1 VTSSGAP
8 GPGGPT
14 RRAALL
20 ALFLVSG
27 ATALVY
33 EVSWT
38 RRLVLLVGSTA
49 AASALLLAAWM
60 LGLALGARLGGP
72 PADRSRR
79 PLRMYAVLEAGA
91 AIAAFLIPPA
101 LDGLLAVPALT
112 AAGREGLLLGI
123 AFLVILVPTTLLGAT
138 LPALAREVVDDPS
151 RVAPRVGALYAANTL
166 GAVAG
171 ALLAGF
177 ALVEALG
184 VDGSA
189 RAAAVAS
196 LLVAAAAWML
206 GGREKAAGAGAA
218 AGAAEGATAEAPAP
232 AASVVRWAAA
242 AAFAGGFVGL
252 AAEVAWTRLLVFS
265 MQGFTAAFA
274 AMLGAFL
281 LGSALG
287 GAAFGRAAGRA
298 RAPLALLGWLLL
310 AGGTAAAGTL
320 AVLSE
325 HFSVMQALR
334 GPASI
339 FGSARAN
346 HHAALLAAA
355 FVAMGPPAFLLGGVF
370 PAAARAA
377 TAGLGDLGARLG
389 RLYAANTVGAVAGSL
404 AAGFLGVPLLGAR
417 GTAAVAAAIAVAAGI
432 ALLAASRRAGEPAG
446 AGRVR
451 AIGVGGLA
459 GAAVLLV
466 VLGRPG
472 EPMILRSQV
481 FLGARGRENVLVE
494 SREGRAGLA
503 SVVRNERNDF
513 LSLYTDE
520 FLAASSEGRYR
531 YMRMLG
537 HIPMVLAEDPRRV
550 LVMAFGTGTTA
561 GSLSTHP
568 SVERLDV
575 VEISPEVL
583 ALAPHFATVNR
594 GVLDRAGKPGR
605 PEVRVFVDDAR
616 RFVLGSRDAYDVI
629 TLEPLLPYTP
639 GAVHLYT
646 REFYELCRARLAPGG
661 AVCQWFPIHALSP
674 GDFRLLAAAF
684 VEVFPESSLWFVE
697 ETAAL
702 VGTTGPGPQGV
713 PVARSAERLSAPG
726 PREDLRAGR
735 LDDLAQWWSFR
746 VCGGAALRDWT
757 RGVEGM
763 TDERPVLEFRPMP
776 SFALTTYLHDNLVQA
791 LDLRDRDPVEKAA
804 DLAGLPAADAAAFRA
819 RLAAAAEATAA
830 YMDGRAGFD
839 RFSFH
844 ASHTRMRAG
853 PAETA
858 RHLAEAESA
867 LRTAVLRYGAALRA
881 NPRDRIVAEHAR
893 NVEFLRLLNEGRVH
907 LREGRADAAADAY
920 ARAAATG
927 SPWNAD
933 EAWTG
938 LGRALLRLRKPVGA
952 REALEKSLSLYPGGR
967 DAQAFL
973 GEALVALGRPG
984 EARAWFARAW
994 EGGGG
999 PSDEDPETLSARA
1012 AAEAAEAGAGGGL
1025 GSGAGAGGGDE
1036 ARRGLVEALEDA
1048 AGGPGPRRDR
1058 AVAMLRAARERDA
1071 RTLDEVLEPF
1081 RRTAADPAQPA
1092 IDRVRALG
1100 VLGAAAPPW
1109 LGEVVGAVA
1118 RGAGADAALATAALD
1133 AAAAAGDAEALAA
1146 VLRPAG
1152 GAPPA
1157 VRGAAADRLASI
1169 RQPEAVDAALD
1180 GLGDPDE
1187 KVREAALAALFRLT
1201 GMREF
1206 EPAAAEPERAAAI
1219 ARLRDLWS
1227 RTRPAWR

>member
-1 VTSSGAP
+1 MSEAAAP

-60 LGLALGARLGGP
+60 LGLALGARFGGP
-72 PADRSRR
+72 PADRARR
-79 PLRMYAVLEAGA
+79 PLRLYAILEAGA
-91 AIAAFLIPPA
+91 AAAAFLIPPA
-101 LDGLLAVPALT
+101 LDGLLAAPALT
-112 AAGREGLLLGI
+112 AAGREPLLLGI
-123 AFLVILVPTTLLGAT
+123 AFLVLLVPTTLLGAT
-138 LPALAREVVDDPS
+138 LPALARAVVDDPA

-177 ALVEALG
+177 SLVEALG

-189 RAAAVAS
+189 RAAAVVS
-196 LLVAAAAWML
+196 LLVAAAAWAL
-206 GGREKAAGAGAA
+206 GSRDQAAPAESAA
-218 AGAAEGATAEAPAP
+218 AGASDAPAP
-232 AASVVRWAAA
+232 SASIVRWAAA

-252 AAEVAWTRLLVFS
+252 AAEVAWTRLLVFT

-287 GAAFGRAAGRA
+287 GAAFGRLAGRA

-310 AGGTAAAGTL
+310 AGGAAAAGTL
-320 AVLSE
+320 AILAE
-325 HFSVMQALR
+325 HFAVVQALR
-334 GPASI
+334 GPVSI

-346 HHAALLAAA
+346 HHAVLLAAA

-370 PAAARAA
+370 PAASRAVA
-377 TAGLGDLGARLG
+377 GGLGDLGARLG
-389 RLYAANTVGAVAGSL
+389 RLYAANTIGAVAGAL
-404 AAGFLGVPLLGAR
+404 AAGFVGVPLLGAR
-417 GTAAVAAAIAVAAGI
+417 GTAAAAAAIAVAAGV
-432 ALLAASRRAGEPAG
+432 ALLLASRRAGEPAASPAFRAGG
-446 AGRVR
+446 AV
-451 AIGVGGLA
+451 GLA
-459 GAAVLLV
+459 GAAALLV

-503 SVVRNERNDF
+503 SVVRNERNGF

-583 ALAPHFATVNR
+583 ELAPHFRSVNR
-594 GVLDRAGKPGR
+594 GVLDRAGQPGR

-661 AVCQWFPIHALSP
+661 AVCQWFPVHALSP
-674 GDFRLLAAAF
+674 DDFRLLAAAF

-702 VGTTGPGPQGV
+702 VGTAGPGPQGV

-726 PREDLRAGR
+726 PREDLEAGR

-746 VCGGAALRDWT
+746 VCGGAALREWT

-791 LDLRDRDPVEKAA
+791 LDLR
-804 DLAGLPAADAAAFRA
+804 
-819 RLAAAAEATAA
+819 
-830 YMDGRAGFD
+830 
-839 RFSFH
+839 
-844 ASHTRMRAG
+844 
-853 PAETA
+853 
-858 RHLAEAESA
+858 
-867 LRTAVLRYGAALRA
+867 
-881 NPRDRIVAEHAR
+881 
-893 NVEFLRLLNEGRVH
+893 
-907 LREGRADAAADAY
+907 
-920 ARAAATG
+920 
-927 SPWNAD
+927 
-933 EAWTG
+933 
-938 LGRALLRLRKPVGA
+938 
-952 REALEKSLSLYPGGR
+952 
-967 DAQAFL
+967 
-973 GEALVALGRPG
+973 
-984 EARAWFARAW
+984 
-994 EGGGG
+994 
-999 PSDEDPETLSARA
+999 
-1012 AAEAAEAGAGGGL
+1012 
-1025 GSGAGAGGGDE
+1025 
-1036 ARRGLVEALEDA
+1036 
-1048 AGGPGPRRDR
+1048 
-1058 AVAMLRAARERDA
+1058 
-1071 RTLDEVLEPF
+1071 
-1081 RRTAADPAQPA
+1081 
-1092 IDRVRALG
+1092 
-1100 VLGAAAPPW
+1100 
-1109 LGEVVGAVA
+1109 
-1118 RGAGADAALATAALD
+1118 
-1133 AAAAAGDAEALAA
+1133 
-1146 VLRPAG
+1146 
-1152 GAPPA
+1152 
-1157 VRGAAADRLASI
+1157 
-1169 RQPEAVDAALD
+1169 
-1180 GLGDPDE
+1180 
-1187 KVREAALAALFRLT
+1187 
-1201 GMREF
+1201 
-1206 EPAAAEPERAAAI
+1206 
-1219 ARLRDLWS
+1219 
-1227 RTRPAWR
+1227 